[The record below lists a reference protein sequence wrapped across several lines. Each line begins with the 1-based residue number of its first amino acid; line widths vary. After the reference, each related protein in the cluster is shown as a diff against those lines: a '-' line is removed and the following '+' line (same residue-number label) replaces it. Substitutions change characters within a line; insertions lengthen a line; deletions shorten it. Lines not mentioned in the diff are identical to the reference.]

1 MVSDE
6 GRSRTAGPDVRLT
19 VFSRSMVAGPM
30 VVSAMLRA
38 VVRAIGLEEAG
49 WKANEEEPRSDKQ
62 RERSAKSFI
71 VEIILE

>member
-1 MVSDE
+1 
-6 GRSRTAGPDVRLT
+6 
-19 VFSRSMVAGPM
+19 
-30 VVSAMLRA
+30 MLRA

-49 WKANEEEPRSDKQ
+49 WRANAEEPRSDKQ